1 MTILI
6 VDDHA
11 ASRKLLRVQMEAENH
26 RVLEAGDGLE
36 ALQVLERERVTA
48 VISDLFMPN
57 MDGFQLCR
65 EVRRSEKFNALPF
78 IHYTNTYTSPE
89 EQKLS
94 ASVGADKFLIKPGSA
109 QALLAALGE
118 AVRISEARESFRQAG
133 SSTALV
139 TRQYSEALFRKL
151 EDKNAELANSCADLE
166 RANRRIVELNADL
179 EYRIEKRT
187 GELQAANGELER
199 RNQEIQSFYHT
210 LAHELKTPLT
220 SAREF
225 VSILKEGLAGPL
237 NPTQLEYL
245 GIAKES
251 CDRLRLCIDDLFDS
265 TRLETGKLRLELKR
279 TSLGAVAQ
287 QATASI
293 RPLAD
298 AKGISLLCEAESG
311 LPDAP
316 IDENRITQIITNL
329 LNNALKFTPSGGKVV
344 VRVSQN
350 PAEPSFLHVS
360 VSDTGCGIARDQW
373 EHIFER
379 LYQVK
384 KGDAASG
391 EGFGLGL
398 YLCRELVRLHGG
410 GIRVESEPGQ
420 GSTFS
425 FTVPLQTPEQ
435 RTRVLI
441 VDDDPGIR
449 DFMRRVLEKEGFR
462 VTTATGG
469 IEALE
474 LMRQQ
479 PRDIVLLDLEMPD
492 LDGAATLKKI
502 RQQWDQLPVIIQT
515 GYPEGELMSR
525 ALECS
530 PFTLL
535 SKPCSIER
543 LVATVRGVAQ
553 PSSNSPWKQQR
564 SEPLDAPAKPN

>member
-1 MTILI
+1 
-6 VDDHA
+6 
-11 ASRKLLRVQMEAENH
+11 
-26 RVLEAGDGLE
+26 
-36 ALQVLERERVTA
+36 
-48 VISDLFMPN
+48 
-57 MDGFQLCR
+57 
-65 EVRRSEKFNALPF
+65 
-78 IHYTNTYTSPE
+78 
-89 EQKLS
+89 
-94 ASVGADKFLIKPGSA
+94 
-109 QALLAALGE
+109 
-118 AVRISEARESFRQAG
+118 
-133 SSTALV
+133 
-139 TRQYSEALFRKL
+139 
-151 EDKNAELANSCADLE
+151 
-166 RANRRIVELNADL
+166 
-179 EYRIEKRT
+179 
-187 GELQAANGELER
+187 
-199 RNQEIQSFYHT
+199 
-210 LAHELKTPLT
+210 
-220 SAREF
+220 
-225 VSILKEGLAGPL
+225 LAGPL

-265 TRLETGKLRLELKR
+265 TRIETGKLRLELKR

-298 AKGISLLCEAESG
+298 AKGIKLFCEAESG
-311 LPDAP
+311 LPEAP
-316 IDENRITQIITNL
+316 VDEKRITQIITNL
-329 LNNALKFTPSGGKVV
+329 LNNALKFTPAGGKVV
-344 VRVSQN
+344 VRVSAN

-373 EHIFER
+373 DRIFDR

-384 KGDAASG
+384 KGDGASA

-410 GIRVESEPGQ
+410 KIRVASEPGQ

-435 RTRVLI
+435 RTHVLI
-441 VDDDPGIR
+441 VDDDPSIR
-449 DFMRRVLEKEGFR
+449 DFTRRVLEKAGFR
-462 VTTATGG
+462 VTTATDG

-479 PRDIVLLDLEMPD
+479 PRDIVLLDLEMPK

-502 RQQWDQLPVIIQT
+502 RQQWGLLPVIIQT

-543 LVATVRGVAQ
+543 LVATVRSVAQ
-553 PSSNSPWKQQR
+553 QPETSFWREQRCSELLKTDTEPSLP
-564 SEPLDAPAKPN
+564 